1 MSDSERSY
9 QDELSDEMNAG
20 GCTEAWE
27 TLSEQRDSSA
37 SRRGFLGHVAATLG
51 IAAGGTTLA
60 TETVSAHDE
69 GHDGDVN
76 IETTPLR
83 GRERNQLLKRAN
95 NSEDVAFAADV
106 LGEKPSVGKVIEYEV
121 NDATGRAVMFGSLD
135 RDGTTIRYIE
145 AGDGTEVS
153 GAKPVGDGL
162 RSVDASNRVVHD
174 IGTSA
179 VQDAVAGVDAAQMVS
194 TGKYETAETETAVL
208 VREFG
213 GGDRFDLFVPI
224 VSQDEVVDR
233 AAIQGTGDV
242 ASPDSAELLSEDD
255 EVGTQDHEVCGP
267 TGTVCTNYCAV
278 LCGAL
283 SGLAGTA
290 CLAACSGT
298 VAGIP
303 IAPACGAT
311 CTGVVAGTCVPT
323 CTNLAH

>member
-9 QDELSDEMNAG
+9 QDELSDEMDAG

-27 TLSEQRDSSA
+27 TLSEQRDDSA

-60 TETVSAHDE
+60 TETVSAHD
-69 GHDGDVN
+69 GSHDGDVN
-76 IETTPLR
+76 VETTPLR
-83 GRERNQLLKRAN
+83 GRERGQLLKRAN
-95 NSEDVAFAADV
+95 SSEDVAFAADV

-121 NDATGRAVMFGSLD
+121 DDATGRAVMFGSLD
-135 RDGTTIRYIE
+135 QDGTTIRYVE
-145 AGDGTEVS
+145 ADDGTEVT
-153 GAKPVGDGL
+153 GGKPVGDGL
-162 RSVDASNRVVHD
+162 RSVDASNRAVHD

-213 GGDRFDLFVPI
+213 EGDRFDLFVPI
-224 VSQDEVVDR
+224 VSRDEVVDR
-233 AAIQGTGDV
+233 AVIQGTGDV
-242 ASPDSAELLSEDD
+242 ASPDSAELLSADD
-255 EVGTQDHEVCGP
+255 EVGTQGHVICGP
-267 TGTVCTNYCAV
+267 TGTICTNYCSV
-278 LCGAL
+278 LCAAL
-283 SGLAGTA
+283 AGLAG
-290 CLAACSGT
+290 AACTAKCTAT

-303 IAPACGAT
+303 IAPACGAV
-311 CTGVVAGTCVPT
+311 CAGVVGGTCVPT